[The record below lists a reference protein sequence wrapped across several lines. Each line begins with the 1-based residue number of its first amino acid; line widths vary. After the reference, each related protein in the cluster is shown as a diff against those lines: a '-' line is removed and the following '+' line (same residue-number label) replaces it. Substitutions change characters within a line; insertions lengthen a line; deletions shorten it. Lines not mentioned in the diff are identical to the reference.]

1 MWKNFLM
8 LTCCAVLLIGL
19 NVCHAK
25 NLDNDVWIHTTAD
38 GTAYYLRDYGAAAR
52 SWCFAHVIAV
62 DKNNVA
68 TNLVYRFE
76 SSSIATYSVY
86 RGSEPSD
93 AVKRDVKP
101 VEQGKISE
109 NFIASTIWNNYIR
122 DYDAERLSKIH
133 DFPR

>member
-1 MWKNFLM
+1 MRKIFLL

-19 NVCHAK
+19 NACHAK

-52 SWCFAHVIAV
+52 SWCFAHVVTV
-62 DKNNVA
+62 DTNNAA
-68 TNLVYRFE
+68 TELIYRFE
-76 SSSIATYSVY
+76 SSMDSYSVY
-86 RGSEPSD
+86 RGSEPVD
-93 AVKRDVKP
+93 TVKRDAKP
-101 VEQGKISE
+101 LESGKVSD

-133 DFPR
+133 DRAL